1 MRMALEP
8 HVGLQ
13 VALVV
18 TLAAFADAHSWIE
31 RAYKV
36 APNGTMIGAEGYAR
50 GWVPRNST
58 NPVFQDTIPQWILPS
73 SGQSAYSGDEVL
85 NKYKLDENPQF
96 PMLEAAPGDHI
107 ALIHLEN
114 GHTTLPQNQPKKP
127 LNRGTIF
134 LYGTS
139 QPKEDESLFDVHL
152 VWNKDGT
159 GGDGRGT
166 LLSTRNYDDGQCYQP
181 NNGPISL
188 QRAANLAPEGAVH
201 DIELGC
207 QSTIQLP
214 SDLKPGSIYT
224 IYWYWDWPDLD
235 AGNIDFQATS
245 NGLYPW
251 AGTFMRG
258 EKDPNGFTM
267 AAIAKNE
274 SYAST
279 IDIKITGD
287 GSSSMGAK
295 HANLMGEWI
304 ENQNIYSK
312 AIKTQMS
319 SNFQVNVDANG
330 DRDGPGPA
338 PVTSTSASH
347 HHPQLAP
354 TTAAGKEG
362 NTQPTVTLIVTAQQ
376 STVWKTVYKTVPAE
390 QGPSTPTP
398 GPVSPTLPQ
407 PRPTVV
413 KTITMHVPAGASPST
428 STTTTSTTTTST
440 STSTSS
446 ARLGG
451 STVIKTITKHVPA
464 ASQPSDGAAV
474 EKPTST
480 SLSSGSGI
488 EVIGGRPTV
497 TPFLP
502 INQRRNWAFGRH

>member
-1 MRMALEP
+1 MTPKPR
-8 HVGLQ
+8 VGLQ
-13 VALVV
+13 VALV
-18 TLAAFADAHSWIE
+18 LAFAAIANAHSWIE

-50 GWVPRNST
+50 GWLPRNST
-58 NPVFQDTIPQWILPS
+58 NPPFQDIIPQWLLPL

-85 NKYKLDENPQF
+85 NKYKLEENPQF

-127 LNRGTIF
+127 QNRGTVF

-139 QPKEDESLFDVHL
+139 QPKENERLFDVHL
-152 VWNKDGT
+152 VWNKNGT

-188 QRAANLAPEGAVH
+188 QRAAELAPEGAVH

-214 SDLKPGSIYT
+214 SDLKAGSIYT

-235 AGNIDFQATS
+235 ASNIDFQATT

-267 AAIAKNE
+267 AAISKNE

-279 IDIKITGD
+279 IDIKITG
-287 GSSSMGAK
+287 GSSSSAAVQ
-295 HANLMGEWI
+295 HSNLNGEWVDK
-304 ENQNIYSK
+304 QNIYSK
-312 AIKTQMS
+312 AIKDQMS
-319 SNFQVNVDANG
+319 GNFQVNVDANG
-330 DRDGPGPA
+330 GGGGPGST
-338 PVTSTSASH
+338 PVITSTSAS
-347 HHPQLAP
+347 PQVAP
-354 TTAAGKEG
+354 TTTTAVKEG
-362 NTQPTVTLIVTAQQ
+362 IAQPTVTPAAAAEQP
-376 STVWKTVYKTVPAE
+376 STVWKTIYKTVSGQQSASASSSASRPVVFQTTTIHAPAE
-390 QGPSTPTP
+390 
-398 GPVSPTLPQ
+398 
-407 PRPTVV
+407 
-413 KTITMHVPAGASPST
+413 ASPST
-428 STTTTSTTTTST
+428 STTTTTSTTTATIT
-440 STSTSS
+440 ATSTSS
-446 ARLGG
+446 AQAVGP
-451 STVIKTITKHVPA
+451 TVILSITKHVPA
-464 ASQPSDGAAV
+464 AIAVQPT
-474 EKPTST
+474 PI
-480 SLSSGSGI
+480 SLSSSSTVEI
-488 EVIGGRPTV
+488 INGRPTV

-502 INQRRNWAFGRH
+502 INRRRNWAFGHH

>member
-1 MRMALEP
+1 MAP
-8 HVGLQ
+8 RRQSGLKA
-13 VALVV
+13 ALVS
-18 TLAAFADAHSWIE
+18 TLAALADAHSWIE

-36 APNGTMIGAEGYAR
+36 APNGTMIGAQGYPR

-58 NPVFQDTIPQWILPS
+58 DPAFQDTIPQWLLPA

-85 NKYKLDENPQF
+85 NKYKLEENPQF

-127 LNRGTIF
+127 QNRGTVF

-139 QPKEDESLFDVHL
+139 QPKENERLFDVHL
-152 VWNKDGT
+152 VWNKKGT
-159 GGDGRGT
+159 GGDGRGV

-181 NNGPISL
+181 NSGPISL
-188 QRAANLAPEGAVH
+188 QRAAELAPEGAVH

-235 AGNIDFQATS
+235 AANINFEATT

-287 GSSSMGAK
+287 GSSSVAAK
-295 HANLMGEWI
+295 HANLLGDWV

-312 AIKTQMS
+312 AIKSQMG

-330 DRDGPGPA
+330 AGDGPGSAPA
-338 PVTSTSASH
+338 TPTSHSH
-347 HHPQLAP
+347 HHPPQVVP
-354 TTAAGKEG
+354 TTTPAGREG
-362 NTQPTVTLIVTAQQ
+362 NVQPTVTLVVTMQP

-390 QGPSTPTP
+390 QAPSTPVPTP
-398 GPVSPTLPQ
+398 TPASPTLAQ
-407 PRPTVV
+407 PRPTVI
-413 KTITMHVPAGASPST
+413 KTVTMHVPAVASSST
-428 STTTTSTTTTST
+428 STTTTTTTTTST
-440 STSTSS
+440 STSTFQ
-446 ARLGG
+446 LTG
-451 STVIKTITKHVPA
+451 STVFKTITRHVPA
-464 ASQPSDGAAV
+464 NGAV
-474 EKPTST
+474 EQPTST
-480 SLSSGSGI
+480 SSSSSSI
-488 EVIGGRPTV
+488 KIISGRPTV

-502 INQRRNWAFGRH
+502 INQRRNWAFGHH